1 LPLTR
6 QGSPARGALVRLVTP
21 GRLQIRPIDA
31 GSGYLC
37 QMEPVAHFG
46 LGSETVVK
54 EIQIQWPDGKEVQVV
69 NPPVN
74 QLLRIPYPG

>member
-1 LPLTR
+1 
-6 QGSPARGALVRLVTP
+6 LVRLVTST
-21 GRLQIRPIDA
+21 RTQIRPIDA

-46 LGSETVVK
+46 LGSESAV
-54 EIQIQWPDGKEVQVV
+54 EAIQIQWPDGKQVQVAH
-69 NPPVN
+69 PPVN